1 MNKKQRLSK
10 VNLYLI
16 ADKKIC
22 KDRRI
27 EDVVL
32 QAIEG
37 GAQMVQYR
45 DKDSSDRDFL
55 ETAATLQNICKKR
68 KILFIV
74 NDRVDIASYLKVDG
88 VHLGQDDLP
97 LKIARKILGSTKIIG
112 ISAENI
118 EQAKLA
124 EKHGADYVGI
134 GPIFDTPTKNIE
146 KPIGLEII
154 RQAKKY
160 LKTPFFPIGGINLGN
175 IPQVIEAGSQRIAIG
190 SAVICTN
197 DVKAATKGLLEK
209 FQGQA
214 FE

>member
-10 VNLYLI
+10 VNLYVI

-27 EDVVL
+27 EDVVE

-45 DKDSSDRDFL
+45 DKDSTDRDFL
-55 ETAATLQNICKKR
+55 ETAAMLQNICKKR
-68 KILFIV
+68 KMPFII
-74 NDRVDIASYLKVDG
+74 NDRVDIAAYLRVDG

-97 LKIARKILGSTKIIG
+97 LKIARKILGIGKIIG

-118 EQAKLA
+118 DQTKEA

-134 GPIFDTPTKNIE
+134 GPIFDTPTKDIE

-160 LKTPFFPIGGINLGN
+160 LKIPFFPIGGINLEN
-175 IPQVIEAGSQRIAIG
+175 LAQVIGAGSPRIAVG
-190 SAVICTN
+190 SAVICT
-197 DVKAATKGLLEK
+197 DDIRSATRNILEK
-209 FQGQA
+209 IHRLG
-214 FE
+214 